1 MGLLAPLFALGMA
14 LIGIPYLV
22 HRIRRP
28 EREPVRF
35 SSLMFV
41 PEVKREVI
49 ERRRVQHIALMILRM
64 AVLAVLALAFARPFR
79 EVIARADA
87 SVKGA
92 TDHVIALD
100 VSMSMGYDGVWARA
114 KAQAN
119 AALDA
124 VAPGDRVGFV
134 RFANRALG
142 TLPISGDVALVRR
155 AIDDAAATWAHT
167 DYASALRATA
177 HLFEADTAQV
187 RRVVHVISDF
197 QATGM
202 SDAGWRLPGA
212 IELDAVDVGS
222 DQASN
227 ASIDALAVLPAK
239 NDALQVRARLRNN
252 AGQNALVVQL
262 SVDGKI
268 AETRTVEVLRGNATQ
283 VGFAIPTRGEASGA
297 VALAT
302 GDGLARD
309 DRRFFAW
316 MAAPQHAIEV
326 WHAAEQTRFMLDA
339 ALPEGTDLPW
349 RLDESN
355 RGAGSVVIAESIDAR
370 FAAELA
376 DYVQRGGALFLP
388 LGEDADV
395 PAANAVLARADIRI
409 LGVRQAG
416 YAELAWVALDHPIFR
431 PFRGARFNDFSSVRY
446 DNYHLVAADTSA
458 VVLAKYDDE
467 MPAVVEGR
475 LGEGRVV
482 IWTGGMGLDRS
493 NLARTPRFVPLLHE
507 TLRHL
512 VGEQKVKTAY
522 RVGDAAPDAARQIA
536 GPEAAGDPSA
546 FYAPGIYRWDGQIAA
561 VNVADGESDLT
572 RIAPAEFE
580 IRLCD
585 APALDDGPDATSAS
599 RHSTPYEYGRYAIAL
614 LFALVLAE
622 HFFASRTGYST

>member
-49 ERRRVQHIALMILRM
+49 ERRRVQHISLMILRM

-79 EVIARADA
+79 EVISTADA
-87 SVKGA
+87 SLGGA

-114 KAQAN
+114 KMQAN

-134 RFANRALG
+134 QFANRALG
-142 TLPISGDVALVRR
+142 TVPISGEVALVRR
-155 AIDDAAATWAHT
+155 AIDEADATWAHT
-167 DYASALRATA
+167 DYSAALRATA
-177 HLFEADTAQV
+177 QLFEADTAQV

-202 SDAGWRLPGA
+202 SDAGWRLPGK
-212 IELDAVDVGS
+212 IELQAVDVGV

-227 ASIDALAVLPAK
+227 ATIDALAVLPAK
-239 NDALQVRARLRNN
+239 NDALQVRARVRNN
-252 AGQNALVVQL
+252 AGQNALAVQL
-262 SVDGKI
+262 SVDREL
-268 AETRTVEVLRGNATQ
+268 AETRTVEVLPGNATQ
-283 VGFAIPTRGEASGA
+283 VGFAIPAQRETSGY
-297 VALAT
+297 VALAK
-302 GDGLARD
+302 GDGLTRD

-316 MAAPQHAIEV
+316 AAQAQHSIEV
-326 WHAAEQTRFMLDA
+326 WQAAEATRFMLNA
-339 ALPEGTDLPW
+339 ALPEGSDLPW
-349 RLDESN
+349 RLDWAN
-355 RGAGSVVIAESIDAR
+355 RGAGSVIIAEEIDAQ

-388 LGEDADV
+388 LGESADI
-395 PAANAVLARADIRI
+395 ASANAVLARADIRI
-409 LGVRQAG
+409 VGLRQAG
-416 YAELAWVALDHPIFR
+416 YAELAWVNLDHPIFQL
-431 PFRGARFNDFSSVRY
+431 FRGARFNDFSSVRY
-446 DNYHLVAADTSA
+446 DNAHLVVADSAA

-467 MPAVVEGR
+467 MPAMVEGR
-475 LGEGRVV
+475 LGAGRILV
-482 IWTGGMGLDRS
+482 WAGGMGLDRS

-507 TLRHL
+507 TLRYL

-522 RVGDAAPDAARQIA
+522 QVGDAAPDAARQIA
-536 GPEAAGDPSA
+536 GPKASGTPAR
-546 FYAPGIYRWDGQIAA
+546 FHAPGIYEWDGQIAA
-561 VNVADGESDLT
+561 VNVADRESDLT
-572 RIAPAEFE
+572 RITPAEFE

-585 APALDDGPDATSAS
+585 APTLNDGGPAATAS
-599 RHSTPYEYGRYAIAL
+599 HKSTPYDYGRYAIAM

-622 HFFASRTGYST
+622 HFFAARKGYSP

>member
-79 EVIARADA
+79 EVISRADA

-114 KAQAN
+114 KAQAH

-187 RRVVHVISDF
+187 RRVVHMISDF

-212 IELDAVDVGS
+212 IELDAVDVGI

-252 AGQNALVVQL
+252 AGQNALAVQL
-262 SVDGKI
+262 SVNGKI

-283 VGFAIPTRGEASGA
+283 VGFAIPAQRETSGA

-316 MAAPQHAIEV
+316 MAAPRHAIEV

-370 FAAELA
+370 FAAKLA

-431 PFRGARFNDFSSVRY
+431 PFRGARFNDFSSVRC
-446 DNYHLVAADTSA
+446 DNYHLVAADSSA

-507 TLRHL
+507 TLRYL

-522 RVGDAAPDAARQIA
+522 RVGDAAPDAAQQIA
-536 GPEAAGDPSA
+536 GPEASGDPSL
-546 FYAPGIYRWDGQIAA
+546 FHAPGIYRWDGQIAA
-561 VNVADGESDLT
+561 VNVADRESDLT

-585 APALDDGPDATSAS
+585 APALDEGPDATSAS
-599 RHSTPYEYGRYAIAL
+599 RNATPYEYGRYAIAL

>member
-1 MGLLAPLFALGMA
+1 MGLLAPLFALGAA

-64 AVLAVLALAFARPFR
+64 AALAVLALAFARPFR

-87 SVKGA
+87 SLGGA

-114 KAQAN
+114 KTQAN

-134 RFANRALG
+134 RFAHRPLG
-142 TLPISGDVALVRR
+142 TVPISGDVALVRR
-155 AIDDAAATWAHT
+155 AIDAADVTWAHT
-167 DYASALRATA
+167 DYTAALRATA

-187 RRVVHVISDF
+187 QRVVHVISDF
-197 QATGM
+197 QASGI

-212 IELDAVDVGS
+212 IELDAVDVGV
-222 DQASN
+222 DHASN
-227 ASIDALAVLPAK
+227 ASIDALAVVPAK
-239 NDALQVRARLRNN
+239 NDALQVRARVRNN
-252 AGQNALVVQL
+252 AGQTALVVQL
-262 SVDGKI
+262 SVAGKI
-268 AETRTVEVLRGNATQ
+268 AETRNAEVLRGNATQ
-283 VGFAIPTRGEASGA
+283 VGFAIPAQRETSGY

-302 GDGLARD
+302 GDGLSRD

-316 MAAPQHAIEV
+316 MTAPRHSIDV
-326 WHAAEQTRFMLDA
+326 WHAAEQTRFMLNA
-339 ALPEGTDLPW
+339 ALPEGADLPW
-349 RLDESN
+349 RLDASN
-355 RGAGSVVIAESIDAR
+355 RGAGSVAIAEAIDAR
-370 FAAELA
+370 FAADLA
-376 DYVQRGGALFLP
+376 DYAQRGGALFLP
-388 LGEDADV
+388 LGKDADV
-395 PAANAVLARADIRI
+395 SAANALLARAGIRI
-409 LGVRQAG
+409 LGLRQAG
-416 YAELAWVALDHPIFR
+416 HAELAWVDLDHPIFQ
-431 PFRGARFNDFSSVRY
+431 PFRGARFNDFSSVRC
-446 DNYHLVAADTSA
+446 DNYHLIAADTSA

-467 MPAVVEGR
+467 MPAMVEGR

-482 IWTGGMGLDRS
+482 IWAGGMGLDRS

-507 TLRHL
+507 TLRYL

-536 GPEAAGDPSA
+536 GPEASGDPSS
-546 FYAPGIYRWDGQIAA
+546 FHAPGIYRWDGQIAA
-561 VNVADGESDLT
+561 VNVADTESDLT

-585 APALDDGPDATSAS
+585 APALDEGRSATTAS
-599 RHSTPYEYGRYAIAL
+599 RNAMPHEYGRYAIAL

-622 HFFASRTGYST
+622 HVFASRMGYST